1 MLASAMPSGSSLG
14 RRSTN
19 YKIGRQNL
27 PIILIRS
34 LTTLR
39 TLKTLRTLETL
50 NPSIPAVVAPQPV
63 HALRESALF

>member
-1 MLASAMPSGSSLG
+1 MFASAIPSGSSLG

-34 LTTLR
+34 LR